1 VKGALIMIGFLQWSA
16 WPMTTPVVYSA
27 FHLLFFFVGTAI
39 MILLA
44 WLLRSLRS
52 VRMSNII
59 FTVTGL
65 ILGLGELYKQL
76 FYYYIINDQHYDWWL
91 FPFQLCSLPIYLC
104 LLLPLIRNTRIRRI
118 LCTFLLDFNMMGGIA
133 TFIDPSGILHG
144 YWILTLH
151 GLTWHLILIFLGI
164 YIFFTDQAD
173 LSWHGFC
180 ATLPIFAAVCLIA
193 ELLNSL
199 LHSFGSINMFY
210 ISPYEMSTQLL
221 FSDIDRLLGRPAGIA
236 LYILAMIGGALLIH
250 TICRICHQFA
260 GPTLPFR
267 KPCSK

>member
-1 VKGALIMIGFLQWSA
+1 
-16 WPMTTPVVYSA
+16 
-27 FHLLFFFVGTAI
+27 

-52 VRMSNII
+52 VRMSNIV

-144 YWILTLH
+144 YWTLTLH
-151 GLTWHLILIFLGI
+151 GLIWHLILIFLGI
-164 YIFFTDQAD
+164 YIVMSRQAD
-173 LSWHGFC
+173 LSWKGFLS
-180 ATLPIFAAVCLIA
+180 TLPLFALTCLIA
-193 ELLNSL
+193 EIFNTRFHLL
-199 LHSFGSINMFY
+199 GSINMFY

-221 FSDIDRLLGRPAGIA
+221 FSDIDNRLGRPVGIA

-250 TICRICHQFA
+250 SVS
-260 GPTLPFR
+260 R
-267 KPCSK
+267 KYTQHADSKLNKAP